1 MADMRSDP
9 LFGGLT
15 RPAAL
20 FGLPVDALIFIV
32 GSSAIGFL
40 TANLIRLDVTWKIAA
55 LGMGVVLYG
64 LARLVCA
71 RDPRAFRY
79 LALQL
84 TTKAMHRDRAYW
96 RSGSY
101 AALPTRARR

>member
-1 MADMRSDP
+1 MNPLRSDP

-15 RPAAL
+15 RPATL

-32 GSSAIGFL
+32 GSSAVSFL
-40 TANLIRLDVTWKIAA
+40 VANLVQLDITWKIAA
-55 LGMGVVLYG
+55 LGMGIVLYG

-84 TTKAMHRDRAYW
+84 ATKATHRDRAYW

-101 AALPTRARR
+101 SALPSRSRR